1 MSEPLALTERGGAV
15 RFFVRVVPRA
25 SQSSIE
31 GVYGGALKV
40 RLAAPPVDGA
50 ANEELVSVL
59 ARAFDVAK
67 SRVRI
72 VRGASARTKSVEIE
86 GVSANDILMRI
97 A

>member
-1 MSEPLALTERGGAV
+1 MTEPLALTERPGAV

-25 SQSSIE
+25 SQSSVE

-50 ANEELVSVL
+50 ANEELVAVL
-59 ARAFDVAK
+59 ARVLDIPK

-72 VRGASARTKSVEIE
+72 VRGTNARTKSVEIA
-86 GVSANDILMRI
+86 GVTPADLLLKIG
-97 A
+97 